1 MSTDKKVTRLEDL
14 EVHEVSVVDKGANK
28 RTLLVVKNAG
38 EEMPEQAE
46 LPADDDLSL
55 RDDGTAID
63 DGDEDFGEPAP
74 EVTEEVEQAADTDA
88 VVEAQA
94 VQAEADTSLVVSMDG
109 ETQTAFVE
117 MLKGMQDRLGALGLA
132 VEAAKPEPGAP
143 TSLKLA
149 SEIAD
154 IAKTLGRLVGANK
167 GEAIQALLGKTEAP
181 SLTLDPSKME
191 LTKTGATYAMPLEM
205 AKPMVAEYA
214 REMLYQACDSMYSPY
229 DMEMAYKNVY
239 GAMKAMGPFL
249 TEDAQKQYAYN
260 QPQPSYP
267 AGVPDSKPPSSV
279 KKGISH
285 ERLASLEGMVNDL
298 SAQLK
303 KANEVTEPA
312 APVTKSGDSELHGK
326 LKKLVTLCK
335 AQQAK
340 INELSTVRKIGN
352 AEPVGDRDEG
362 DGQNVVWPDDLNELD
377 SDV

>member
-1 MSTDKKVTRLEDL
+1 MSTDDKKVTRLEDL

-38 EEMPEQAE
+38 EEMPEQSE
-46 LPADDDLSL
+46 LPADDLSL

-63 DGDEDFGEPAP
+63 DSEDFGEPAP
-74 EVTEEVEQAADTDA
+74 EVLEEVEQAADTDA

-94 VQAEADTSLVVSMDG
+94 VQAENDTSLVVSMDG
-109 ETQTAFVE
+109 ETQSAFVE

-167 GEAIQALLGKTEAP
+167 GEAIMALLGKTTPAAI
-181 SLTLDPSKME
+181 TLDPSKMA
-191 LTKTGATYAMPLEM
+191 LTKTGATYEMPLEM

-214 REMLYQACDSMYSPY
+214 RDMLYNACDHMYAPV
-229 DMEMAYKNVY
+229 DMDTAYKNVY

-249 TEDAQKQYAYN
+249 AEDTQKQYAYN

-267 AGVPDSKPPSSV
+267 AGVPDSKPPNSV

-303 KANEVTEPA
+303 EPA
-312 APVTKSGDSELHGK
+312 SEPEPVAAIAKSDDSKLHGK
-326 LKKLVTLCK
+326 LKQLVTLCK
-335 AQQAK
+335 AQRAE
-340 INELSTVRKIGN
+340 IVELKGARQIGN

-362 DGQNVVWPDDLNELD
+362 DGQKVVWPDDLNELD